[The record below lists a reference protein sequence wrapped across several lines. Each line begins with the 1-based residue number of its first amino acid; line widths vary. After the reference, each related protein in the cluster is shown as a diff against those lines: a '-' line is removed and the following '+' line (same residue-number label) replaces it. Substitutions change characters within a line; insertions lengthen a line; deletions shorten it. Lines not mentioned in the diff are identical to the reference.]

1 MSQTLEGHIVQ
12 RFDGEMGSLHKL
24 IIEMGELVL
33 TQVQAIA
40 KSLKEEEPD
49 LARETIIRDQEVDEM
64 ELEADDQVIS
74 LIARRA
80 PVARDLRGI
89 MALSKTISDLEK
101 IGDEVCKI
109 AAAIITLYDGEEQ
122 NPSYELMR
130 DVRKMAKLAAKML
143 RQALKSLDALDL
155 ELAEEL
161 TDEDYDLAAEF
172 QTGLRHLMTFI
183 MQDSRNIGH
192 AVHAVVIIK
201 ALERIGEYSGN
212 LADYVIFIVK
222 GIDIRHKHVTDWAQ
236 G

>member
-1 MSQTLEGHIVQ
+1 MSQPLEGHIVQ
-12 RFDGEMGSLHKL
+12 RFDGEMGNLHNL
-24 IIEMGELVL
+24 TIEMGGLVL
-33 TQVQAIA
+33 SQVQTIL
-40 KSLKEEEPD
+40 KSLKEEYPD
-49 LARETIIRDQEVDEM
+49 LAREAIVRDHEVDEM
-64 ELEADDQVIS
+64 ELHADEQVIS

-109 AAAIITLYDGEEQ
+109 AAAIITIYDNDDQ

-130 DVRKMAKLAAKML
+130 DVRKMGKLAAKML
-143 RQALKSLDALDL
+143 RQALEALDSLD
-155 ELAEEL
+155 EERAEEL

-172 QTGLRHLMTFI
+172 QTGLRRLMTFI
-183 MQDSRNIGH
+183 MQDSRNVGH

-201 ALERIGEYSGN
+201 ALERIGEYSGS

-222 GIDIRHKHVTDWAQ
+222 GIDVRHQH

>member
-1 MSQTLEGHIVQ
+1 MSQPLEGHIVQ
-12 RFDGEMGSLHKL
+12 RFDGEMGNLHNL
-24 IIEMGELVL
+24 TIEMGGLVL
-33 TQVQAIA
+33 SQVQTIL
-40 KSLKEEEPD
+40 KSLKEEDPD
-49 LARETIIRDQEVDEM
+49 LAREAIVRDHEVDEM
-64 ELEADDQVIS
+64 ELHADEQVIS

-101 IGDEVCKI
+101 IGDEACKI
-109 AAAIITLYDGEEQ
+109 AAAIITVYDNDDQ

-130 DVRKMAKLAAKML
+130 DVRKMGKLAAKML
-143 RQALKSLDALDL
+143 RQALEALDSLD
-155 ELAEEL
+155 EERAEEL

-172 QTGLRHLMTFI
+172 QTGLRRLMTFI
-183 MQDSRNIGH
+183 MQDSRNVGH

-201 ALERIGEYSGN
+201 ALERIGEYSGS

-222 GIDIRHKHVTDWAQ
+222 GIDVRHQH